1 MGWGTRAGMFSM
13 QLPLRSSKN
22 VRGRPLISIFNLI
35 FNLQSHIALRISLLM
50 GWLWNQAL
58 KHSHSKIKATKR
70 ADIYRRNS
78 HKLGNCW
85 RRCWKTSLRSAA
97 KYLSSYI
104 HSSMISSVMH
114 LPFTSQENYW
124 GTGAII
130 SLPTSLP
137 HILLVDANRGWWE
150 RERELAHEGKC
161 TCWNYI
167 L

>member
-1 MGWGTRAGMFSM
+1 MR
-13 QLPLRSSKN
+13 QI
-22 VRGRPLISIFNLI
+22 LISKK
-35 FNLQSHIALRISLLM
+35 QSFSSLGYQISSCASKVYCSGGMHLNTVISELNGM
-50 GWLWNQAL
+50 AYKL
-58 KHSHSKIKATKR
+58 HSKIKATKR